1 MELREACCEGYELS
15 DIDGNGCQP
24 VISSTTEE
32 PVISS
37 TTEEP
42 ATSSTTEEPELSVP
56 EEPALLI
63 KQEGTL
69 VSSGCTTKTFGLFI
83 LCAFYVIF

>member
-15 DIDGNGCQP
+15 DFEGEGCQP

-42 ATSSTTEEPELSVP
+42 EQFIP
-56 EEPALLI
+56 EEPALII
-63 KQEGTL
+63 KQEGAL
-69 VSSGCTTKTFGLFI
+69 VSCGSTTKTFSLFI